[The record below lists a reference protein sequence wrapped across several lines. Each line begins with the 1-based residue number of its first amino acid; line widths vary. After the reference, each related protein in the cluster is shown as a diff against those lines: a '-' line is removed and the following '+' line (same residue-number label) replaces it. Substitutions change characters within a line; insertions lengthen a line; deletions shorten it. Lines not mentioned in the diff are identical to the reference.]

1 MMIQD
6 KENALLTEREAAAYF
21 GWSVYTMRAI
31 RKSGEIEFVQFNK
44 RTIRY
49 MLSQLEDY
57 KSRHLSKVIEEQK
70 GEKQ

>member
-1 MMIQD
+1 MLQE

-21 GWSVYTMRAI
+21 GWSVYTMRTI
-31 RKSGEIEFVQFNK
+31 RKRGEIGFVKFSK

-57 KSRHLSKVIEEQK
+57 KRRHLSSVIEK
-70 GEKQ
+70 